1 MLFFINSN
9 LVLACSPNKIPF
21 NLLVLIDG
29 KKVVRNDLLNKDFI
43 KEYNKELWY
52 CDTGG
57 KFRLE
62 VLQYEDKF
70 LISEDAIG
78 QEDCMAKE
86 AAKLLQRIDERRPTI
101 SIPSV
106 SPEFP
111 VTPKI
116 SMPNKPFK
124 REN

>member
-1 MLFFINSN
+1 MKYLPAMLFFINSN

-62 VLQYEDKF
+62 EPGARSRGDGPSIAPFARARCPFLPLLFPCFGPRSCFIAFVLD
-70 LISEDAIG
+70 
-78 QEDCMAKE
+78 
-86 AAKLLQRIDERRPTI
+86 
-101 SIPSV
+101 IP
-106 SPEFP
+106 
-111 VTPKI
+111 
-116 SMPNKPFK
+116 NGL
-124 REN
+124 